1 MIKVTKSVNTDNY
14 KHLRGGVLENIK
26 VGVIGVGH
34 LGMHHA
40 RVYTEIL
47 GAQLVGV
54 VDTNEER
61 AHAIAE
67 PLGIPAYTDLKMF
80 LDQKK
85 PDAVSIVVPTNKHFE
100 VAKIAMEYGVD
111 VLIEKPVTQA
121 VDEAEKLLALA
132 VEKDLILQVGHI
144 ERFNSAVQHVRELMG
159 EPYFIQT
166 RRMGPFTPRISDV
179 GVVLDLMI
187 HDVDIILSM
196 ISSDLISISAMGR
209 CVRTDHEDIASAQ
222 LEFANGAMAQI
233 LVSRVSEK
241 RERVMEITEAE
252 RYITVDFGAQDI
264 SVQRSVRQSG
274 GNLIEIMEHPVFP
287 KMEPLKLELQHFV
300 SCVRDGR
307 QPMVGIKDGKR
318 ALEVCVAALR
328 QIHEE
333 KKESNSLLSAI

>member
-1 MIKVTKSVNTDNY
+1 M
-14 KHLRGGVLENIK
+14 ENIR

-54 VDTNEER
+54 MDTCDER
-61 AHAIAE
+61 AHSIAE
-67 PLGIPAYTDLKMF
+67 TLGVPAYTDLKTF
-80 LDQKK
+80 LDEKR

-100 VAKIAMEYGVD
+100 VAKAIMERGIH
-111 VLIEKPVTQA
+111 VLVEKPVTQT
-121 VDEAEKLLALA
+121 VGEAEELLALA
-132 VEKDLILQVGHI
+132 VDKNLILQVGHI
-144 ERFNSAVQHVRELMG
+144 ERFNSAVQHVREFMG

-166 RRMGPFTPRISDV
+166 RRMGPFSPRIGDV

-187 HDVDIILSM
+187 HDVDIIMSM
-196 ISSDLISISAMGR
+196 INSEPVSISAMGR
-209 CVRTDHEDIASAQ
+209 CVRSDHEDIASAQ
-222 LEFANGAMAQI
+222 LEFANGAIAQI

-241 RERVMEITEAE
+241 RERVMEIMEAE
-252 RYITVDFGAQDI
+252 RYVTVDFGAQDI

-274 GNLIEIMEHPVFP
+274 GNLIEIVEHPVFP
-287 KMEPLKLELQHFV
+287 KMEPLKLELQHFA
-300 SCVRDGR
+300 SCVREGR

-318 ALEVCVAALR
+318 ALEVCVAALK

-333 KKESNSLLSAI
+333 NGARQSLLSAI

>member
-1 MIKVTKSVNTDNY
+1 M
-14 KHLRGGVLENIK
+14 ENIK
-26 VGVIGVGH
+26 VGVVGVGH

-61 AHAIAE
+61 LHAVAE
-67 PLGIPAYTDLKMF
+67 PLGVAAYANLEQF

-85 PDAVSIVVPTNKHFE
+85 PDAVSIVVPTKQHFE
-100 VAKIAMEYGVD
+100 VARAVMERGIN
-111 VLIEKPVTQA
+111 VLIEKPVTSS
-121 VDEAEKLLALA
+121 VDEAEKLLSLA

-144 ERFNSAVQHVRELMG
+144 ERFNSAVQHVREFMG
-159 EPYFIQT
+159 DPYFIQT
-166 RRMGPFTPRISDV
+166 RRMGPFSPRISDV

-196 ISSDLISISAMGR
+196 INADLVSISAVGR
-209 CVRTDHEDIASAQ
+209 CIRTEHEDIASAQ
-222 LEFANGAMAQI
+222 LEFANGAIAQI

-241 RERVMEITEAE
+241 RERIMEITEAE
-252 RYITVDFGAQDI
+252 RYISVDFGAQDI
-264 SVQRSVRQSG
+264 SVQRSVRQSS
-274 GNLIEIMEHPVFP
+274 GNVIEIMEHPVFP
-287 KMEPLKLELQHFV
+287 KTEPLKLELQHFV
-300 SCVRDGR
+300 SCVREGC

-328 QIHEE
+328 QIHDE
-333 KKESNSLLSAI
+333 KGSGRLLLSAI